1 MYACVFDTFP
11 MAKKR
16 KEKKQ
21 AKDLYI
27 QILWAIL
34 LRKISAIPTYI
45 EKMLFQV

>member
-1 MYACVFDTFP
+1 MDIMYACVFDTFP

-27 QILWAIL
+27 QIL
-34 LRKISAIPTYI
+34 
-45 EKMLFQV
+45 